1 MNRFFGKSILV
12 TTALLSLF
20 ALLSISSTAHAQ
32 NIEMPSDID
41 AEAVDRFSESDVIRF
56 ITNRDESVNLIVAE
70 TGIAIQ
76 FSDQFMDNLDDEIN
90 SADGDGDNSVLAKTI
105 KSMVSSGVRTILDHA
120 ILIPFY
126 EIGSVNYEDGRIII
140 TDMNGEEL
148 FEDLEVNDKQVMEDF
163 SGRDS
168 RRFVADAEKLLI

>member
-1 MNRFFGKSILV
+1 MNSFSKKSLLV
-12 TTALLSLF
+12 SATLFSVLS
-20 ALLSISSTAHAQ
+20 LLSISSVLHAQ

-41 AEAVDRFSESDVIRF
+41 ADAVDRFSESNAIRF
-56 ITNRDESVNLIVAE
+56 ITNSDETVNLIVAE

-76 FSDQFMDNLDDEIN
+76 FSDQFMNNLEDEIN
-90 SADGDGDNSVLAKTI
+90 SNESDGDDSVLAKTI

-126 EIGSVNYEDGRIII
+126 EIGSVSYKDGRIYI
-140 TDMNGEEL
+140 TDVNGKEL
-148 FEDLEVNDKQVMEDF
+148 FEDLEINNKQVMEDF
-163 SGRDS
+163 SRRDS

>member
-1 MNRFFGKSILV
+1 MNSFSKKSLLV
-12 TTALLSLF
+12 SATLFSVLS
-20 ALLSISSTAHAQ
+20 LLSISSVLHAQ

-41 AEAVDRFSESDVIRF
+41 ADAVDRFSESNAIRF
-56 ITNRDESVNLIVAE
+56 ITNSDETVNLIVAE

-76 FSDQFMDNLDDEIN
+76 FSDQFMNNLEDEIN
-90 SADGDGDNSVLAKTI
+90 SNESDGDDSVLAKTI

-126 EIGSVNYEDGRIII
+126 EIGSVSYKDGRIYI
-140 TDMNGEEL
+140 TDVNGKEL
-148 FEDLEVNDKQVMEDF
+148 FEDLEINDKQVMEDF
-163 SGRDS
+163 SRRDS

>member
-1 MNRFFGKSILV
+1 
-12 TTALLSLF
+12 
-20 ALLSISSTAHAQ
+20 
-32 NIEMPSDID
+32 
-41 AEAVDRFSESDVIRF
+41 
-56 ITNRDESVNLIVAE
+56 VAE

-76 FSDQFMDNLDDEIN
+76 FSEQFMDNLDDEIN

-126 EIGSVNYEDGRIII
+126 EIGSISYEDGRIII

-163 SGRDS
+163 SRRDS

>member
-1 MNRFFGKSILV
+1 MNRFFEKSILV
-12 TTALLSLF
+12 STALLSLF
-20 ALLSISSTAHAQ
+20 TLLSISSSAHAQ
-32 NIEMPSDID
+32 SIEMPSDID
-41 AEAVDRFSESDVIRF
+41 ADAVDRFSDSNTIRF
-56 ITNRDESVNLIVAE
+56 ITNSDESVNLIVAE

-76 FSDQFMDNLDDEIN
+76 FSDQFMDNLEDEIN
-90 SADGDGDNSVLAKTI
+90 SDSGEGDNSMLSKTI

-126 EIGSVNYEDGRIII
+126 ELGSVSYEDGRIII

-163 SGRDS
+163 SRRDS

>member
-41 AEAVDRFSESDVIRF
+41 AEAVDRFSESDVIRL

-76 FSDQFMDNLDDEIN
+76 FSEQFMDNLDDEIN

-126 EIGSVNYEDGRIII
+126 EIGSISYEDGRIII

-163 SGRDS
+163 SRRDS

>member
-1 MNRFFGKSILV
+1 MNSFSKNSLLV
-12 TTALLSLF
+12 SATLFSVLS
-20 ALLSISSTAHAQ
+20 LLSISSVLHAQ

-41 AEAVDRFSESDVIRF
+41 ADAVDRFSESNAIRF
-56 ITNRDESVNLIVAE
+56 ITNSDETVNLIVAE

-76 FSDQFMDNLDDEIN
+76 FSDQFMNNLEDEIN
-90 SADGDGDNSVLAKTI
+90 SNESDGDDSVLAKTI

-126 EIGSVNYEDGRIII
+126 EIGSVSYKDGRIYI
-140 TDMNGEEL
+140 TDVNGKEL
-148 FEDLEVNDKQVMEDF
+148 FEDLEINDKQVMEDF
-163 SGRDS
+163 SRRDS